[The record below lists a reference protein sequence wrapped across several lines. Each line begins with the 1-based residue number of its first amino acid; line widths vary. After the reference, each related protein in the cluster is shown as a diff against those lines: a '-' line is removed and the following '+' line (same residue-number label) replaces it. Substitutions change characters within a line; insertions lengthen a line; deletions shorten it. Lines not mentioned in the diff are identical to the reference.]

1 MKKLIFFSVFYLSII
16 NLYSQTANSYKN
28 ISLAEENLREENFEK
43 AILFSM
49 RCLTDEPNNVLAL
62 SFIQMSNHY
71 LGRYEISN
79 EYGNKIFNLDSSETP
94 SNITTLVAFH
104 QGLNYAYL
112 NDDKTACS
120 FFHLAVLIGGGSYLT
135 VEQNQFI
142 LDNCK

>member
-104 QGLNYAYL
+104 QGVKLCL
-112 NDDKTACS
+112 S
-120 FFHLAVLIGGGSYLT
+120 
-135 VEQNQFI
+135 
-142 LDNCK
+142 